1 VNEQAEDLPGEWTH
15 RDIVTN
21 GVRLHVVEAGVGPL
35 VVLLHGFPEF
45 WYSWHHQIP
54 FLARSGFRVLAPD
67 LRGYNL
73 SDKPAGLDAYR
84 LPVLVED
91 VVGLIRSTGLGKA
104 IVIGHDWGGVIAWQ
118 LAMSRPDCV
127 ERLII
132 LNAPHPALYQREL
145 RTLSQL
151 LKSWYVFWFGVPWLP
166 ELLCRWHNFALLDK
180 ALTGFS
186 MRDLALHHRALR
198 RPGALT
204 AALSWYRAMLRS
216 RRLGIRPSWTRIGS
230 PVLVIWGERDHY
242 LGIRLLDGLDEWAP
256 KVQIERLP
264 RAGHCVQAE
273 ALEAVNAALVRFFH
287 SMG

>member
-1 VNEQAEDLPGEWTH
+1 VNEQAEDLHGEWRH

-21 GVRLHVVEAGVGPL
+21 GVRLHVVEAGSGPL

-54 FLARSGFRVLAPD
+54 FLAHAGFRVLAPD

-73 SDKPAGLDAYR
+73 SDKPAGLDGYR

-91 VVGLIRSTGLGKA
+91 VVGLIFSTGSERA

-118 LAMSRPDCV
+118 LAMTHPECV
-127 ERLII
+127 ERLVI

-145 RTLSQL
+145 KTLSQL

-166 ELLCRWHNFALLDK
+166 ELLCRWHDFALLDK

-186 MRDLALHHRALR
+186 KKALAFHHRALR
-198 RPGALT
+198 HPGALT
-204 AALSWYRAMLRS
+204 AALNWYRAMLRS
-216 RRLGIRPSWTRIGS
+216 RRHGIRPTWTRIER
-230 PVLVIWGERDHY
+230 PVLVIWGEQDHY
-242 LGIRLLDGLDEWAP
+242 LGIRLMEGLKEW
-256 KVQIERLP
+256 VTNLRVERLP
-264 RAGHCVQAE
+264 RVGHCVQAE
-273 ALEAVNAALVRFFH
+273 APEAVNAALTRFLT
-287 SMG
+287 